1 METQPTVTETQ
12 PTVTGTQPIIM
23 VSYLDA
29 LRKNLSEKQQ
39 SDALEA
45 TQNNG
50 VRMFNKPV
58 IKKKTNDTKDAKD
71 NKYKKNDTKK
81 AYDSKRRNGNIVI
94 RKINKAPQN
103 NEVDAVYNPASLTS
117 ENTDT
122 PNNDNTSQ

>member
-1 METQPTVTETQ
+1 METQPTITGTQ
-12 PTVTGTQPIIM
+12 PTVPVAETQPIIM

-39 SDALEA
+39 SDALET

-58 IKKKTNDTKDAKD
+58 IKKKTNDTKD
-71 NKYKKNDTKK
+71 NKNKKYENKK

-103 NEVDAVYNPASLTS
+103 NEVDAVYNPTALASENAGVTGCCNTS
-117 ENTDT
+117 E
-122 PNNDNTSQ
+122 